1 MHSQKEHACRI
12 EVRLDTDLSTSL
24 TSFAAWPAST
34 RTYHLTEVLLLVV
47 I

>member
-1 MHSQKEHACRI
+1 MPAELRY
-12 EVRLDTDLSTSL
+12 TWTPTGLSTSL